1 MSKKI
6 SPRVREQAAIYCNIM
21 ANWWIGEPVR
31 LKDDRPSDDVLI
43 VAFGVYRFVQSKAV
57 HGDESSINL
66 SEACN
71 WAEAEALLRTGWEP

>member
-1 MSKKI
+1 MSKI

-31 LKDDRPSDDVLI
+31 LKDDRPSNDVLI
-43 VAFGVYRFVQSKAV
+43 VAFGVYRFVRSKAV
-57 HGDESSINL
+57 HYDEPSINL
-66 SEACN
+66 AAACD